1 MPRSEEEESGEE
13 GGVEMRLWWLTRL
26 WSSVAM
32 AMATDRDKLVCGVC
46 RGRRRCDADFGILQA
61 GGPGPFT
68 SGLI

>member
-1 MPRSEEEESGEE
+1 
-13 GGVEMRLWWLTRL
+13 MRLWWLTRV

-32 AMATDRDKLVCGVC
+32 AMATDKDKVVCGVC